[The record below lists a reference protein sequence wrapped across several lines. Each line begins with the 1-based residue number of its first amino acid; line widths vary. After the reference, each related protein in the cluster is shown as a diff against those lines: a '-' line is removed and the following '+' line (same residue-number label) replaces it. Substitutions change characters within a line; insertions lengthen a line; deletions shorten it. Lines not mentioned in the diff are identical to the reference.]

1 MEFLAQW
8 RQLCWDCRWLYLFV
22 RSNTLLQFLIKK
34 NISNIHSTVCL
45 SQVQQVIKYERYLYC
60 VSRMM
65 DALEI
70 FIVGRFWLG
79 AKFQLRISCYYLIPL
94 LVNYTTSA

>member
-1 MEFLAQW
+1 
-8 RQLCWDCRWLYLFV
+8 
-22 RSNTLLQFLIKK
+22 
-34 NISNIHSTVCL
+34 
-45 SQVQQVIKYERYLYC
+45 
-60 VSRMM
+60 MM

-79 AKFQLRISCYYLIPL
+79 AKFQLRISSYYLIPL